1 MMDPPRSWIDDVN
14 WRRERWRDL
23 VAGVRGGY
31 IGAAAADR
39 EKIRPVETRQT
50 RQMGL
55 AVAAISWGPW
65 DRLLRERFQ
74 PDQTAETAPE
84 AVYHGAPSFSQIQIK
99 IAQFPVFAAG
109 PSDGDAERD
118 RSYVVALYCV
128 FSAENP

>member
-1 MMDPPRSWIDDVN
+1 MI
-14 WRRERWRDL
+14 RWQECAANASKRTRGKEDA
-23 VAGVRGGY
+23 AGVDARGVTSLDAPALEVRNRVGLY
-31 IGAAAADR
+31 AAA
-39 EKIRPVETRQT
+39 
-50 RQMGL
+50 
-55 AVAAISWGPW
+55 SWRPW